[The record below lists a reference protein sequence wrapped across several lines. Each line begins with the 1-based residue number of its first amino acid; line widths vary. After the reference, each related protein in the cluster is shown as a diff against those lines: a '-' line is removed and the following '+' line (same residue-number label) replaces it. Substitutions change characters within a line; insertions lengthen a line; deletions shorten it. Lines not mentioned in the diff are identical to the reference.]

1 MLRVPSLHHKHY
13 VVLFIF
19 TRFLHK
25 IKDLNSIKKNML
37 HHGKLETLQPIISSV

>member
-25 IKDLNSIKKNML
+25 IKDLNSIKKKYVASWKTGNFAT
-37 HHGKLETLQPIISSV
+37 HY